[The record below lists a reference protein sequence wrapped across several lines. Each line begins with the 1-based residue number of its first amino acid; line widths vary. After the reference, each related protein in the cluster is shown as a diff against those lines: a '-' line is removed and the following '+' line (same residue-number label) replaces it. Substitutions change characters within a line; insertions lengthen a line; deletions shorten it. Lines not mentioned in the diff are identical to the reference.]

1 MSLKSEPKEEF
12 QQIKSGLE
20 GLSGDRSNCE
30 LQVRYKGCYVDDNM
44 EVLKPN
50 VKTEPIPDEENAL
63 LEVKILKNEAR
74 KTSLS
79 LTREAVSQEETS
91 LFRVYDFKIKEEKYD
106 EVPEETENTFVKVKT
121 EQSVDSTN
129 VDIISKFSESDD
141 ETVDCSQH
149 DVMSLKSE
157 PKEEFQQIKSELKDL
172 SVTKEAASA
181 QEGSSFIIF
190 DFKIKNEKCD
200 EVLKET
206 ENTFV
211 KVKTEQNS
219 DSTKDDIISKFSE
232 SDDETVDCSE
242 FDAISLKNEKE
253 PKEEFQQINSKLEGL
268 SEKRTSTE
276 EQHEVSKETE
286 KLFIKVKSEQS
297 DDSPQDGI
305 ISKFSESDD
314 ESVNCSGHDV
324 MNLKKENKPKEDFQQ
339 MNSGLEILSE
349 ISNMDRNDE
358 TLQERKSRWMAQ
370 QSQEIKAEQK
380 RIDRV
385 R

>member
-339 MNSGLEILSE
+339 MNSGLEILSG
-349 ISNMDRNDE
+349 ITTSSFFVCFSFRCDVY
-358 TLQERKSRWMAQ
+358 
-370 QSQEIKAEQK
+370 IH
-380 RIDRV
+380 IYI
-385 R
+385 